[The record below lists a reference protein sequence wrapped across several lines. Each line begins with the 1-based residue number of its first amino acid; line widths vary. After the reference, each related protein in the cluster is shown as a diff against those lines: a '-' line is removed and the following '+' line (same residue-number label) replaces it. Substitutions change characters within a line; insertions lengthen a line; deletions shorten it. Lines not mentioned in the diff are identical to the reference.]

1 MDTPLL
7 HDYPSPVPT
16 KAFDVLVVG
25 AGAAGC
31 VVARRLAESS
41 ERSVLLL
48 EAGPDLRGA
57 IPPEFRDGWRM
68 PTLPDWGFESEPDG
82 TGAGSP
88 LRRGRLIG
96 GTSWLTRFAVRGAAA
111 DFNAWAARGN
121 PGWRFEDLLPAFRR
135 VEADAEFGDREWHGD
150 HGPIA
155 ITRYPNLRRSE
166 IHEAALKA
174 FDALGFPHV
183 DDHNSPAAVGAGPM
197 PMSSRDGVR
206 SVSADTYLAKDRQP
220 PNLTVRADSPV
231 AHVLLDEGR
240 AVGVQLTDG
249 TEIPAGWIVLS
260 AGTYGSPTILMRS
273 GIGPADHLMAVGVEP
288 RVDLPGVGANLADH
302 PAADLECGWR
312 GPGVTGSALHSIA
325 TFRSSKA
332 ASVGPPDMMFWAS
345 DPQGDEP
352 RFYFDPILLKPDS
365 RGSVRLRS
373 ADPTAAP
380 RITLPGVSERA
391 DMQRLEEGYLLGLD
405 LANRPEIRALSSEP
419 APPEPRSAAELR
431 RRIQENLYS
440 IPHVVGTCRVGPSP
454 EGGDVVNATGRVHGV
469 EGLSVID
476 TSIIPEPT
484 SGFPHLIT
492 IALADHLSEGLQESV

>member
-1 MDTPLL
+1 MTRQ
-7 HDYPSPVPT
+7 
-16 KAFDVLVVG
+16 AFDVVVVG

-31 VVARRLAESS
+31 VVAARLTEAAE
-41 ERSVLLL
+41 RTVLLL

-57 IPPEFRDGWRM
+57 IPPEFRDGWHM
-68 PTLPDWGFESEPDG
+68 PTLPDWGFESEP
-82 TGAGSP
+82 AGNAAGEP

-111 DFNAWAARGN
+111 DFDAWAARGN

-150 HGPIA
+150 HGPIS

-166 IHEAALKA
+166 IHEAALLA
-174 FDALGFPHV
+174 FDALGFPRV
-183 DDHNSPAAVGAGPM
+183 EDHNSPQAVGAGPM

-206 SVSADTYLAKDRQP
+206 AVSADTYLAKVP
-220 PNLTVRADSPV
+220 PNLTVRADSHV
-231 AHVLLDEGR
+231 ARVLLDKSR
-240 AVGVQLTDG
+240 ATGVQLPDG
-249 TEIPAGWIVLS
+249 TEIPAGWVVLS
-260 AGTYGSPTILMRS
+260 GGTYGSPTILMRS
-273 GIGPADHLMAVGVEP
+273 GIGPANDLKAAGVQP

-312 GPGVTGSALHSIA
+312 GPGVTGPVLHSIA

-332 ASVGPPDMMFWAS
+332 ASGAPPDMMFWAS
-345 DPQGDEP
+345 DPQGEEAQ
-352 RFYFDPILLKPDS
+352 FYFDPILLKPQS

-373 ADPTAAP
+373 ADPAAMP
-380 RITLPGVSERA
+380 RITLPGASEPA
-391 DMQRLEEGYLLGLD
+391 DLERLEEGYLLGLD
-405 LANRPEIRALSSEP
+405 LANRPEIRAISSGA

-431 RRIQENLYS
+431 RRVQENLYS

-454 EGGDVVNATGRVHGV
+454 EDGDVVDSTGLVHGV
-469 EGLSVID
+469 ERLSVID
-476 TSIIPEPT
+476 ASIIPEPP

-492 IALADHLSEGLQESV
+492 LALAEHLSQGLQALL